1 MLMEKN
7 GTYSFDLDG
16 GLISSFCTIF
26 YTGSITVRGFA
37 REILQESL
45 DYLIHKNCN
54 SKYTKKGIL
63 IWGFLY
69 SKLACLLNSS

>member
-1 MLMEKN
+1 MLIEKN
-7 GTYSFDLDG
+7 GTYSFDMG
-16 GLISSFCTIF
+16 GVLFF
-26 YTGSITVRGFA
+26 HFA
-37 REILQESL
+37 QYFILHLSLLEDLLESLQESL

>member
-1 MLMEKN
+1 MLMENN

-16 GLISSFCTIF
+16 VLFLH
-26 YTGSITVRGFA
+26 FA
-37 REILQESL
+37 QYFILHLSLLEDLLESLQKSL
-45 DYLIHKNCN
+45 DYLIHKNCK

>member
-1 MLMEKN
+1 MEKN

-16 GLISSFCTIF
+16 VLFLH
-26 YTGSITVRGFA
+26 FA
-37 REILQESL
+37 QYFILNLSLLEDLLESL

-54 SKYTKKGIL
+54 SKFTKKGIL

>member
-7 GTYSFDLDG
+7 RTYSFDLDG
-16 GLISSFCTIF
+16 VLFLH
-26 YTGSITVRGFA
+26 FA
-37 REILQESL
+37 QYFIPHLSLLEDLLESLQESL

>member
-1 MLMEKN
+1 MKKN
-7 GTYSFDLDG
+7 STYSFDLDG
-16 GLISSFCTIF
+16 VLLLHLAQYFILHLSLLEDLLES
-26 YTGSITVRGFA
+26 
-37 REILQESL
+37 LQESL

>member
-1 MLMEKN
+1 M
-7 GTYSFDLDG
+7 YSFDLG
-16 GLISSFCTIF
+16 EVLFLH
-26 YTGSITVRGFA
+26 FA
-37 REILQESL
+37 QYFILQLSLLEDLLENLQESL

-63 IWGFLY
+63 RLGFLY